1 LENNAGERKWLFYIG
16 MCNMLLIALR
26 GAYQNL
32 LIKYINKAKK
42 DRDYSLAE
50 ELSNYIKLLKENRY
64 LILNS

>member
-1 LENNAGERKWLFYIG
+1 